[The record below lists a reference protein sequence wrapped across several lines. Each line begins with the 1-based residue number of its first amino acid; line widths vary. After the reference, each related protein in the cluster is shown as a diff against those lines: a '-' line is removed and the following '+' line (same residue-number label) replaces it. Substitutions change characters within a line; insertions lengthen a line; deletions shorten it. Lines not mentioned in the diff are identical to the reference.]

1 MLFCSVMLSI
11 TLNLAIAS
19 ATLTYHY
26 DAFGRIQASYLSSGI
41 DSSYRYTH
49 YNALASLNYYQHEQP
64 LKKMI
69 HLTYHYR
76 RDGSLRQR
84 ARVNA
89 VGKHAIE
96 TYGYNHNHNLQDYHC
111 SGALCPQD
119 KQGNKL
125 IFQHYTFDAFDNIQH
140 TKSNNGS
147 VTYYYDPLLPTRLA
161 FYQIHVRNSHT
172 THKFVYDHD
181 GNIIQDDYENLITY
195 TPFDQTATVNNQ
207 HGITRYLYDSQGIQA
222 GEHSSNNTTTYFL
235 YGQQNLLTTKKSGHT
250 TSFLYG
256 LTRFGNDTDKTL
268 RYYLIDQKQSVI
280 GTVTSSSESTP
291 LITEY
296 AYSPY
301 GIETTLTPAA
311 QKPDIPQHV
320 GFNGQLTDD
329 QTHWQFLGKGY
340 HRAYNPELARFLH
353 QDSLSPF
360 GKGGINGYRFAQN
373 NPVMNTD
380 SNGHFALT
388 LLYGGLIAA
397 TVAMSLK
404 NIITGH
410 NTEIQWATL
419 AFGMLAPF
427 FCVTGSTL
435 EGAEFIG
442 ETLEGTSTGLSME
455 LGQIQG
461 KKGRQT
467 FGQMDASD
475 WGGLVFAAATGVAS
489 GFALGEALE
498 SFKDLGYYGGAATTE
513 GFITEKA
520 IWDTLDTSIKQTTRT
535 WHADNLAQGMIRS
548 GLVNGTA
555 NAIYSSTLNLY
566 NKFIGN
572 NNVTANRLLNNAWQD
587 FGFGT
592 VMGAIQPVSFH
603 VQNHYQAS
611 STFQN
616 IGYLMSGTINGVL
629 PYSVA
634 WLQGML

>member
-1 MLFCSVMLSI
+1 MPFLIPNS
-11 TLNLAIAS
+11 AIAS

-26 DAFGRIQASYLSSGI
+26 DTFGRLQDTHLSPGI
-41 DSSYRYTH
+41 DATYYYSH
-49 YNALASLNYYQHEQP
+49 YNALTELAYYQGSPDAHKI
-64 LKKMI
+64 LR
-69 HLTYHYR
+69 LTYRYNR
-76 RDGSLRQR
+76 SGMLQQR
-84 ARVNA
+84 IRTNA
-89 VGKHAIE
+89 TGAQAIE
-96 TYGYNHNHNLQDYHC
+96 NYGYNRRNNLQDYHC

-119 KQGNKL
+119 AQGNT
-125 IFQHYTFDAFDNIQH
+125 ITFQHYLFDAFDNIQH
-140 TKSNNGS
+140 VTSNNGS
-147 VTYYYDPLLPTRLA
+147 VTYYYDTLLPTRLT
-161 FYQIHVRNSHT
+161 FYQTQEASSHT
-172 THKFVYDHD
+172 THIFEYDHD
-181 GNIIQDDYENLITY
+181 GNILRDANENLISY
-195 TPFDQTATVNNQ
+195 TPLDETQTVSNPQ
-207 HGITRYLYDSQGIQA
+207 GITRYLYDGQGIQV
-222 GEHSSNNTTTYFL
+222 GEHTPNNTTTYFL
-235 YGQQNLLTTKKSGHT
+235 YGQQNLLTTKTNGHT

-256 LTRFGNDTDKTL
+256 LTRFGSDTGQTL

-280 GTVTSSSESTP
+280 GSVASSSESTP
-291 LITEY
+291 LITQY

-301 GIETTLTPAA
+301 GVETTRSIAT
-311 QKPDIPQHV
+311 QRPDIPQHV

-340 HRAYNPELARFLH
+340 HRAYDPELRRFLH

-360 GKGGINGYRFAQN
+360 GKGDINGYHFAKN

-388 LLYGGLIAA
+388 LLYAGLIAA

-442 ETLEGTSTGLSME
+442 ETLEGVSTGVSME

-498 SFKDLGYYGGAATTE
+498 SFKDFGYYGGAATTE

-520 IWDTLDTSIKQTTRT
+520 TWETLDTSIKQTTRT
-535 WHADNLAQGMIRS
+535 WNTNNLAQGMIRS
-548 GLVNGTA
+548 GLVNGSA
-555 NAIYSSTLNLY
+555 NAVYSSTLNLY
-566 NKFIGN
+566 NKFVGN
-572 NNVTANRLLNNAWQD
+572 SNTTANTLLNNAWQD

-603 VQNHYQAS
+603 IQNHYQAS

-616 IGYLMSGTINGVL
+616 TGYLMSGAVNGVL
-629 PYSVA
+629 PYSIA